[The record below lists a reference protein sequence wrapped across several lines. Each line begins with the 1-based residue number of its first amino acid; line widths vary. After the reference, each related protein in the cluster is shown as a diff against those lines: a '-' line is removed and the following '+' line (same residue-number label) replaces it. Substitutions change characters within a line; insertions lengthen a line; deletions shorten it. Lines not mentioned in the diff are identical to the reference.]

1 MNYGQFITEIQK
13 YYDLRDKGLNK
24 QTNRFLFAFT
34 NRFKENVSEKEADDI
49 LFQFCKEYVDEKK
62 FSDTD
67 MPDRLQFLF
76 QKLSDIWIIFLTQC
90 RLECHITAFLIRFAV
105 QRKGISHDTFRV
117 AVIGIDE
124 PFAGGCL
131 LDFLFNLFG
140 QGVKKTLVLA

>member
-24 QTNRFLFAFT
+24 QANRFLFAFT

-62 FSDTD
+62 ISDTD

-76 QKLSDIWIIFLTQC
+76 QKLSDIWIVFLTQC
-90 RLECHITAFLIRFAV
+90 RLERHVAAFLIRFAV
-105 QRKGISHDTFRV
+105 QRKGIAHDTFRV

-124 PFAGGCL
+124 PFAGGSF
-131 LDFLFNLFG
+131 LDFLLCLFG
-140 QGVKKTLVLA
+140 QGVKKTLVLV